1 MGERRHG
8 LEDAGERRHGLKR
21 AGDRRHGLKRE
32 ELRHDKQENCHIL

>member
-21 AGDRRHGLKRE
+21 AGERRHGLKRE
-32 ELRHDKQENCHIL
+32 ELCHDKQENCHIL